1 MGFASDNTRVG
12 KKRVFFYLKQ
22 NIQFFFILN
31 SFFCLKYVLNL
42 AKKKQVLNQF

>member
-12 KKRVFFYLKQ
+12 KKRVFFLFKTKHTV
-22 NIQFFFILN
+22 FFILN

-42 AKKKQVLNQF
+42 AKKNRF